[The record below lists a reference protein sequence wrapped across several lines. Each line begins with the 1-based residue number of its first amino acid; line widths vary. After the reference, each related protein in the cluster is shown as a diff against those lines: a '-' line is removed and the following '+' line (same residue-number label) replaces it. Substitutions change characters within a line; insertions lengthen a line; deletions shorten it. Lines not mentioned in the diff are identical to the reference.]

1 MLGASAE
8 DVARRDFDTLA
19 FADFSPA
26 EIEAAERHALG
37 AGRLGDCEALNPELR
52 EAFRSVETP
61 AFAERLAM
69 IAAVEAFACL
79 PTPVTIPIAF
89 DARPA
94 DAVRAQA
101 AAARAGIRA
110 LRLQRAAPPADFKL
124 DLPEEPVPE
133 PVRAP
138 AREPIVTE
146 RVVEK
151 IVERDRSRRRLP
163 DRRKGYIQKAAVGGH
178 KVYLHT
184 GEYEDGE
191 LGELFIDMHK
201 EGAAFRSLMNNFAI
215 AVSLGLQHGV
225 PLDEFVDAFVY
236 TKFEPAGPVTGNDSI
251 KSATSILDYI
261 FRELGVSYLGR
272 DDLAN
277 ADPSEFNAD
286 GLGSGKSFAE
296 DDLDD
301 GELDPVPASRF
312 ISKGFS
318 RGATPDN
325 LVFASF
331 GRRRVEGAERPGV
344 EGEMCP
350 ACGDLSLV
358 RRGAITVCDTCG
370 AQSDRPGPMASS

>member
-1 MLGASAE
+1 
-8 DVARRDFDTLA
+8 
-19 FADFSPA
+19 
-26 EIEAAERHALG
+26 
-37 AGRLGDCEALNPELR
+37 
-52 EAFRSVETP
+52 
-61 AFAERLAM
+61 
-69 IAAVEAFACL
+69 
-79 PTPVTIPIAF
+79 
-89 DARPA
+89 
-94 DAVRAQA
+94 
-101 AAARAGIRA
+101 
-110 LRLQRAAPPADFKL
+110 
-124 DLPEEPVPE
+124 PEEPVAEAPR
-133 PVRAP
+133 PAP
-138 AREPIVTE
+138 AREPVVTE
-146 RVVEK
+146 RVVER

-277 ADPSEFNAD
+277 GDPGEFNAD
-286 GLGSGKSFAE
+286 GLGAGKRLAE
-296 DDLDD
+296 DDLLDD
-301 GELDPVPASRF
+301 DADPVPASRF

-331 GRRRVEGAERPGV
+331 GHRRVEGADRPGAD
-344 EGEMCP
+344 GEMCP

-358 RRGAITVCDTCG
+358 RRGGMTVCDTCG
-370 AQSDRPGPMASS
+370 AQSERPGPVAST